1 MGNEMDMDIDV
12 SAFLAEARSRAP
24 DSLKEFFTQFGDLYD
39 RKLWHQLTSQLQ
51 SFASHAD
58 ARPFLIP
65 VYNNFVK
72 DWAKRM
78 NQLKLVQF
86 AVLAAGTFAEPS
98 ESAEF
103 LHPLLATTQSHPE
116 AHVVASMEWAH
127 WKLLSGDLEA
137 TRKVMEDCE
146 KEVERLEGMDA
157 AINASFFRVSAD
169 YYKAKA
175 SYHQFYHS
183 ALLYLASVPSL
194 DDIPLAER
202 QQRAAD
208 LALAALLAD
217 DLYNFGELLQ
227 HPVLE
232 SLKGSPQ
239 QWLADLLRS
248 FNRGDMDSFEKWA
261 SGPNG
266 KENPLLAASLP
277 FLRQKLHLTALVE
290 RTFARTREQRSHM
303 RFADVAKETRVKEDE
318 VEHLVMRALSVGLVK
333 GSIDEVE
340 RVVQITWVQTRTL
353 DKLQIA
359 GMRDRL
365 GEWASKVGDMV
376 KDLEKQEA
384 ELLVQ

>member
-1 MGNEMDMDIDV
+1 MEMDLDV
-12 SAFLAEARSRAP
+12 SGFLAEARSRAP
-24 DSLKEFFTQFGDLYD
+24 DTIKEFFTQFGDLYD
-39 RKLWHQLTSQLQ
+39 RKLWHQLTVQLQ
-51 SFASHAD
+51 TFASHAD
-58 ARPFLIP
+58 ARPFLVT

-86 AVLAAGTFAEPS
+86 AVLAASTFADPS

-103 LHPLLATTQSHPE
+103 LHPLLASTQEHPD
-116 AHVVASMEWAH
+116 AHVVATMEWAH
-127 WKLLSGDLEA
+127 WKLLSGDLES
-137 TRKVMEDCE
+137 TRKAMEECE
-146 KEVERLEGMDA
+146 KEVDKMEGMDA
-157 AINASFFRVSAD
+157 AINSSFFRVSAD

-183 ALLYLASVPSL
+183 ALLYLSSVPSV

-208 LALAALLAD
+208 LTLAALLAD

-232 SLKGSPQ
+232 TLKGTGQ
-239 QWLADLLRS
+239 AWLADLLLC
-248 FNRGDMDSFEKWA
+248 FNRGDMDAFEKWA
-261 SGPNG
+261 VGPKG

-290 RTFARTREQRSHM
+290 RTFARTREQRSRM
-303 RFADVAKETRVKEDE
+303 RFSDVAKETRVKEDE
-318 VEHLVMRALSVGLVK
+318 VEHLVMRALSLGLVK

-353 DKLQIA
+353 DKQQIA

-365 GEWASKVGDMV
+365 GEWGTKVGDMV
-376 KDLEKQEA
+376 QDLERQEA